1 LTIFAKDLLP
11 SFAIKNLNIINMAI
25 KIGIIGAGPAGLI
38 TALALEAYC
47 KSNEKVGIT
56 LIDKNQS
63 AMDYPGVEYG
73 IQARACKAL
82 KRIGIKEEAL
92 ACGLSNHRICFYNA
106 RTNKKQKFSISTDPD
121 LTVSVIRQEFLA
133 GLTSLLNRTEIHR
146 QYNVTSIKAS
156 PEKVNVY
163 CEDIDKK
170 AHSFEF
176 DVLVAADGISS
187 IVRKDYFKNENYI
200 HNRGFSCLY
209 MLIEVPNDTSNEF
222 KEAANTGESMIVLGK
237 STTATFFPMGKNRF
251 AVGIGFDDQFQ
262 AEIWK
267 LAGANPSTTWVELNV
282 LQKQK
287 VAEFLASD
295 CSFQNDMLTKSFQWV
310 SDWNSFKI
318 YLWKMRDSDVATKP
332 YNEYGNVIMIGDSA
346 HAIMPTIGMG
356 ASLAIEDAEIL
367 GRQLSEQIHK
377 EKPNFKSAIM
387 QYSSDRVPVWQDLM
401 ARARVA
407 AKLNFVGIRNKSRLA
422 VGPQIPGRFLW
433 KIIAKFEE
441 LIG

>member
-1 LTIFAKDLLP
+1 
-11 SFAIKNLNIINMAI
+11 MAI
-25 KIGIIGAGPAGLI
+25 KIGIIGAGPAGLV

-47 KSNEKVGIT
+47 KSGERVEIT
-56 LIDKNQS
+56 LIDKNKS
-63 AMDYPGVEYG
+63 ALDYPGVEYG

-82 KRIGIKEEAL
+82 QRIGIKEEAL
-92 ACGLSNHRICFYNA
+92 ACGLNNFRISFYNA
-106 RTNKKQKFSISTDPD
+106 RTNKKQKFNISTDPD

-133 GLTSLLNRTEIHR
+133 ALTNLLNRTKIHR
-146 QYNVTSIKAS
+146 QCNVTSIKAS

-163 CEDIDKK
+163 CEGVDKK
-170 AHSFEF
+170 AQSFEF
-176 DVLVAADGISS
+176 DVLVAADGIGSV
-187 IVRKDYFKNENYI
+187 VRKDYFKNDNYI

-209 MLIEVPNDTSNEF
+209 MLIEVPNDAPGEF

-251 AVGIGFDDQFQ
+251 AVGIGFDDQFKV
-262 AEIWK
+262 EIWN
-267 LAGANPSTTWVELNV
+267 LAGANPNLTWVELDIQ
-282 LQKQK
+282 QKQK
-287 VAEFLASD
+287 VAELLASD

-310 SDWNSFKI
+310 PDWNTFKI

-332 YNEYGNVIMIGDSA
+332 YNDYGNVIMIGDSA

-367 GRQLSEQIHK
+367 GRQLSEQILK
-377 EKPNFKSAIM
+377 EKPNFKNAIK
-387 QYSSDRVPVWQDLM
+387 QYSSDRVPVWKDLM

-422 VGPQIPGRFLW
+422 IGPQIPGRILW

-441 LIG
+441 FIG